1 MSTTVMAA
9 PLTAVKSH
17 RIESIDLLRG
27 AIMIIMALDH
37 VRDYFHAYSY
47 IYDPTDLSHTSAPI
61 FLTRWITHYCA
72 PIFMLLAG
80 VSACLYGLKNGAR
93 ALSFFLFTRGLWLVI
108 VELFIVTL
116 EWTFN
121 PHYPSFILQ
130 VIWAFGISMMVL
142 SLLIH
147 LPRPVLLLL
156 GIVLVAGHNALDTVR
171 VDGNSFPAFVWSIL
185 HQPNFGGFHFGF
197 FNPIVGYPVLPWIG
211 IITLGYCLG
220 SLYAPD
226 TAPEVRK
233 KTLRNLGIGAILFFI
248 LLRWTNVYGDASH
261 WSTQKNFLFT
271 VFSFVNTTKYPPS
284 LLYTLMTLGPA
295 LLFLAYAERPPNNV
309 RPSDNGPSARS
320 KLTGKIIVF
329 GRVPM
334 FYYLLHIPLIHG
346 IAILA
351 AMLTRHSAGDMVNL
365 TTWVTANAQLKGY
378 GFSLWVVYL
387 IWIVVTLL
395 LYPLCL
401 RFSEYK
407 RAHQG
412 EKKWL
417 SYF

>member
-9 PLTAVKSH
+9 PLAAVKSR

-27 AIMIIMALDH
+27 TIMIIMALDH

-47 IYDPTDLSHTSAPI
+47 LYDPTDLQHTTAPI
-61 FLTRWITHYCA
+61 FLTRWITHFCA
-72 PIFMLLAG
+72 PVFMLLAG
-80 VSACLYGLKNGAR
+80 VSACLYGWKNGR
-93 ALSFFLFTRGLWLVI
+93 KALSFFLFTRGLWLVI

-121 PHYPSFILQ
+121 PHYPAFILQ
-130 VIWAFGISMMVL
+130 VIWAFGISMMIL

-147 LPRPVLLLL
+147 LPRPILLLL
-156 GIVLVAGHNALDTVR
+156 GIVLIAAHNALDTVH
-171 VDGNSFPAFVWSIL
+171 VNGNTFPAFIWSAL
-185 HQPNFGGFHFGF
+185 HQPNFNGFHFGP

-220 SLYAPD
+220 SLYASD

-233 KTLRNLGIGAILFFI
+233 KALRNLGIGALLLFI
-248 LLRWTNVYGDASH
+248 ILRWTNVYGDAAH

-271 VFSFVNTTKYPPS
+271 IFSFVNTTKYPPS
-284 LLYTLMTLGPA
+284 LLYALMTLGPA
-295 LLFLAYAERPPNNV
+295 LLFLAYAEHPLN
-309 RPSDNGPSARS
+309 
-320 KLTGKIIVF
+320 KLTSKITVF

-351 AMLTRHSAGDMVNL
+351 AMLTHHSAGDMVNL
-365 TTWVTANAQLKGY
+365 STWVTANPQLKGY
-378 GFSLWVVYL
+378 GFSLWIVYL
-387 IWIVVTLL
+387 VWIVVNLL
-395 LYPLCL
+395 LYPLCV

-407 RAHQG
+407 RAHQAD
-412 EKKWL
+412 KKWL

>member
-1 MSTTVMAA
+1 MAA
-9 PLTAVKSH
+9 PLAAVKSR
-17 RIESIDLLRG
+17 RIESIDFLRG
-27 AIMIIMALDH
+27 TIMIIMALDH

-47 IYDPTDLSHTSAPI
+47 VYDPTDLQHTTAPI
-61 FLTRWITHYCA
+61 FLTRWITHFCA
-72 PIFMLLAG
+72 PVFMLLAG
-80 VSACLYGLKNGAR
+80 VSACLYGLKNGR
-93 ALSFFLFTRGLWLVI
+93 KALSFFLFTRGLWLVI

-121 PHYPSFILQ
+121 PHYPAFILQ
-130 VIWAFGISMMVL
+130 VIWAFGISMMIL

-147 LPRPVLLLL
+147 LPRPILLLL
-156 GIVLVAGHNALDTVR
+156 GIVLIAAHNTLDTVH
-171 VDGNSFPAFVWSIL
+171 VNGNTFPAFLWSAL
-185 HQPNFGGFHFGF
+185 HQPNFNGFHFGP

-220 SLYAPD
+220 SLYASD

-233 KTLRNLGIGAILFFI
+233 KALRNLGIGAILLFI
-248 LLRWTNVYGDASH
+248 ILRWTNMYGDAAL

-271 VFSFVNTTKYPPS
+271 IFSFVNTTKYPPS
-284 LLYTLMTLGPA
+284 LLYALMTLGPA
-295 LLFLAYAERPPNNV
+295 LLFLAYAERPLNTLT
-309 RPSDNGPSARS
+309 S
-320 KLTGKIIVF
+320 KITVF

-351 AMLTRHSAGDMVNL
+351 AMLSHHSAGDMINL
-365 TTWVTANAQLKGY
+365 STWVTANAQLKGY
-378 GFSLWVVYL
+378 GFSLWIVYL
-387 IWIVVTLL
+387 VWIAVTLL
-395 LYPLCL
+395 LYPLCV

-407 RAHQG
+407 RAHQAD
-412 EKKWL
+412 KKWL

>member
-1 MSTTVMAA
+1 MAA
-9 PLTAVKSH
+9 PLAAVKSR

-27 AIMIIMALDH
+27 TIMIIMALDH

-47 IYDPTDLSHTSAPI
+47 IYDPTDLQHTTAPI
-61 FLTRWITHYCA
+61 FLTRWITHFCA
-72 PIFMLLAG
+72 PVFMLLAG
-80 VSACLYGLKNGAR
+80 VSACLYGLKNGR
-93 ALSFFLFTRGLWLVI
+93 KALSFFLFTRGLWLVI

-121 PHYPSFILQ
+121 PHYPAFILQ
-130 VIWAFGISMMVL
+130 VIWAFGISMMIL

-156 GIVLVAGHNALDTVR
+156 GIVLIAAHNTLDTVH
-171 VDGNSFPAFVWSIL
+171 VNGNTAPAFIWSVL
-185 HQPNFGGFHFGF
+185 HQPNFAGFHFGA

-211 IITLGYCLG
+211 IMTLGYCLG
-220 SLYAPD
+220 SLYASD
-226 TAPEVRK
+226 IAPNHRK
-233 KTLRNLGIGAILFFI
+233 KTLRQLGIGAILLFI
-248 LLRWTNVYGDASH
+248 FLRWTNMYGDASL

-271 VFSFVNTTKYPPS
+271 LFSFVNTTKYPPS
-284 LLYTLMTLGPA
+284 LLYALMTLGPA
-295 LLFLAYAERPPNNV
+295 LLFLAYAERPLNKFT
-309 RPSDNGPSARS
+309 S
-320 KLTGKIIVF
+320 KLTVF

-351 AMLTRHSAGDMVNL
+351 VMLSHHPAADMVNL
-365 TTWVTANAQLKGY
+365 STWVTANAQLKGY

-387 IWIVVTLL
+387 IWIAVTLL

-407 RAHQG
+407 RAHQAD
-412 EKKWL
+412 KKWL

>member
-9 PLTAVKSH
+9 PLAAVKTR

-27 AIMIIMALDH
+27 TIMIIMALDH

-47 IYDPTDLSHTSAPI
+47 LNDPTDLQHTTAPI
-61 FLTRWITHYCA
+61 FLTRWITHFCA

-80 VSACLYGLKNGAR
+80 VSASLYGLKNGR
-93 ALSFFLFTRGLWLVI
+93 KALSFFLFTRGLWLVI

-121 PHYPSFILQ
+121 PHYPAFILQ
-130 VIWAFGISMMVL
+130 VIWAFGISMMIL

-156 GIVLVAGHNALDTVR
+156 GIVLIAGHNALDTVH
-171 VDGNSFPAFVWSIL
+171 VDGNTAPAFLWSVL
-185 HQPNFGGFHFGF
+185 HQPNFNGFHFGP

-226 TAPEVRK
+226 TDPEVRK
-233 KTLRNLGIGAILFFI
+233 KALRNLGIGAILFFI
-248 LLRWTNVYGDASH
+248 ILRWTNVYGDAAL

-271 VFSFVNTTKYPPS
+271 LFSFVNTTKYPPS
-284 LLYTLMTLGPA
+284 LLYALMTLGPA
-295 LLFLAYAERPPNNV
+295 LLFLAYAERPLN
-309 RPSDNGPSARS
+309 
-320 KLTGKIIVF
+320 KLTSRVTVF

-334 FYYLLHIPLIHG
+334 FFYLLHIPLIHG

-351 AMLTRHSAGDMVNL
+351 AALSHHSASDMVNL

-387 IWIVVTLL
+387 VWIVVTLL

-401 RFSEYK
+401 RFSQYK
-407 RAHQG
+407 RAHQA

>member
-9 PLTAVKSH
+9 PLAAVKSR

-27 AIMIIMALDH
+27 TIMIIMALDH

-47 IYDPTDLSHTSAPI
+47 IYDPTDLQHTTAPI
-61 FLTRWITHYCA
+61 FLTRWITHFCA
-72 PIFMLLAG
+72 PVFMLLAG
-80 VSACLYGLKNGAR
+80 VSACLYGLKNGR
-93 ALSFFLFTRGLWLVI
+93 KALSFFLFTRGLWLVI

-121 PHYPSFILQ
+121 PHYPAFILQ
-130 VIWAFGISMMVL
+130 VIWAFGISMMIL

-156 GIVLVAGHNALDTVR
+156 GIVLIAAHNTLDTVH
-171 VDGNSFPAFVWSIL
+171 VNGNTAPAFIWSVL
-185 HQPNFGGFHFGF
+185 HQPNFAGFHFGA

-211 IITLGYCLG
+211 IMTLGYCLG
-220 SLYAPD
+220 SLYASD
-226 TAPEVRK
+226 IAPNHRK
-233 KTLRNLGIGAILFFI
+233 KTLRQLGIGAILLFI
-248 LLRWTNVYGDASH
+248 FLRWTNMYGDASL

-271 VFSFVNTTKYPPS
+271 LFSFVNTTKYPPS
-284 LLYTLMTLGPA
+284 LLYALMTLGPA
-295 LLFLAYAERPPNNV
+295 LLFLAYAEKPLNKFT
-309 RPSDNGPSARS
+309 S
-320 KLTGKIIVF
+320 KLTVF

-351 AMLTRHSAGDMVNL
+351 VMLSHHPAADMVNL
-365 TTWVTANAQLKGY
+365 STWVTANAQLKGY

-387 IWIVVTLL
+387 IWIAVTLL

-407 RAHQG
+407 RAHQAD
-412 EKKWL
+412 KKWL

>member
-1 MSTTVMAA
+1 MSTTIMAA
-9 PLTAVKSH
+9 PLAAVKSR

-27 AIMIIMALDH
+27 TIMIIMALDH

-47 IYDPTDLSHTSAPI
+47 IYDPTDLQHTTAPI
-61 FLTRWITHYCA
+61 FLTRWITHFCA
-72 PIFMLLAG
+72 PVFMLLAG
-80 VSACLYGLKNGAR
+80 VSACLYGLKNGR
-93 ALSFFLFTRGLWLVI
+93 KALSFFLFTRGLWLVI

-121 PHYPSFILQ
+121 PHYPAFILQ
-130 VIWAFGISMMVL
+130 VIWAFGISMMIL

-156 GIVLVAGHNALDTVR
+156 GIVLIAAHNTLDTVH
-171 VDGNSFPAFVWSIL
+171 VNGNTAPAFIWSVL
-185 HQPNFGGFHFGF
+185 HQPNFAGFHFGA

-211 IITLGYCLG
+211 IMTLGYCLG
-220 SLYAPD
+220 SLYASD
-226 TAPEVRK
+226 IAPNHRK
-233 KTLRNLGIGAILFFI
+233 KTLRQLGTGAILLFI
-248 LLRWTNVYGDASH
+248 FLRWTNMYGDASL

-271 VFSFVNTTKYPPS
+271 LFSFVNTTKYPPS
-284 LLYTLMTLGPA
+284 LLYALMTLGPA
-295 LLFLAYAERPPNNV
+295 LLFLAYAEKPLNKFT
-309 RPSDNGPSARS
+309 S
-320 KLTGKIIVF
+320 KLTVF

-351 AMLTRHSAGDMVNL
+351 VMLSHHPAADMVNL
-365 TTWVTANAQLKGY
+365 STWVTANAQLKGY

-387 IWIVVTLL
+387 IWIAVTLL

-407 RAHQG
+407 RAHQAD
-412 EKKWL
+412 KKWL

>member
-1 MSTTVMAA
+1 MAA
-9 PLTAVKSH
+9 PLAAVKSR

-27 AIMIIMALDH
+27 TIMIIMALDH

-47 IYDPTDLSHTSAPI
+47 VYDPTDLQHTTAPI
-61 FLTRWITHYCA
+61 FLTRWITHFCA
-72 PIFMLLAG
+72 PVFMLLAG
-80 VSACLYGLKNGAR
+80 VSACLYGLKNGR
-93 ALSFFLFTRGLWLVI
+93 KALSFFLFTRGLWLVI

-121 PHYPSFILQ
+121 PHYPAFILQ
-130 VIWAFGISMMVL
+130 VIWAFGISMMIL
-142 SLLIH
+142 ALLIH

-156 GIVLVAGHNALDTVR
+156 GIVLIAAHNTLDTVH
-171 VDGNSFPAFVWSIL
+171 VNGNTAPAFLWSVL
-185 HQPNFGGFHFGF
+185 HQPNFAGFHFGP

-211 IITLGYCLG
+211 IMTLGYSLG

-226 TAPEVRK
+226 IAPKHRK
-233 KTLRNLGIGAILFFI
+233 KMLRQLGIGAILLFI
-248 LLRWTNVYGDASH
+248 FLRWTNAYGDAAL

-271 VFSFVNTTKYPPS
+271 VFSYVNTTKYPPS
-284 LLYTLMTLGPA
+284 LLYALMTLGPA
-295 LLFLAYAERPPNNV
+295 LLFLAYAEKPLNKFT
-309 RPSDNGPSARS
+309 G
-320 KLTGKIIVF
+320 KLTVF

-334 FYYLLHIPLIHG
+334 FFYLLHIPLIHG

-351 AMLTRHSAGDMVNL
+351 AMLTHHPAADMVNL
-365 TTWVTANAQLKGY
+365 STWVTQNPQLKGY
-378 GFSLWVVYL
+378 GFPLWVVYL
-387 IWIVVTLL
+387 IWIVVILL

-412 EKKWL
+412 DKKWL

>member
-1 MSTTVMAA
+1 
-9 PLTAVKSH
+9 
-17 RIESIDLLRG
+17 
-27 AIMIIMALDH
+27 MIIMALDH

-47 IYDPTDLSHTSAPI
+47 LYDPTDLQHTTAPI
-61 FLTRWITHYCA
+61 FLTRWITHFCA
-72 PIFMLLAG
+72 PVFMLLAG
-80 VSACLYGLKNGAR
+80 VSACLYGWKNGR
-93 ALSFFLFTRGLWLVI
+93 KALSFFLFTRGLWLVI

-121 PHYPSFILQ
+121 PHYPAFILQ
-130 VIWAFGISMMVL
+130 VIWAFGISMMIL

-147 LPRPVLLLL
+147 LPRPILLLL
-156 GIVLVAGHNALDTVR
+156 GIVLIAAHNALDTVH
-171 VDGNSFPAFVWSIL
+171 VNGNTFPAFIWSAL
-185 HQPNFGGFHFGF
+185 HQPNFNGFHFGP

-220 SLYAPD
+220 SLYASD

-233 KTLRNLGIGAILFFI
+233 KALRNLGIGALLLFI
-248 LLRWTNVYGDASH
+248 ILRWTNVYGDAAH

-271 VFSFVNTTKYPPS
+271 IFSFVNTTKYPPS
-284 LLYTLMTLGPA
+284 LLYALMTLGPA
-295 LLFLAYAERPPNNV
+295 LLFLAYAEHPLN
-309 RPSDNGPSARS
+309 
-320 KLTGKIIVF
+320 KLTSKITVF

-351 AMLTRHSAGDMVNL
+351 AMLTHHSAGDMVNL
-365 TTWVTANAQLKGY
+365 STWVTANPQLKGY
-378 GFSLWVVYL
+378 GFSLWIVYL
-387 IWIVVTLL
+387 VWIVVNLL
-395 LYPLCL
+395 LYPLCV

-407 RAHQG
+407 RAHQAD
-412 EKKWL
+412 KKWL